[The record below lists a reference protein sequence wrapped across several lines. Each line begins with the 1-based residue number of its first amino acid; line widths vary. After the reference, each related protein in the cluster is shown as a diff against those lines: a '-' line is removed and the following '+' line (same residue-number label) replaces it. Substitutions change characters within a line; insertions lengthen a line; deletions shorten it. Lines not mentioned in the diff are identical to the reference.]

1 MSVTQK
7 EIVQALHDGSNPVI
21 DRLLRGDLADRDAE
35 ILQLQIVADQHR
47 FNAEC
52 RKDLLALKDAELAK
66 YKQAVAEIRAKL
78 DTIAK
83 LGNGDRYGN
92 SVGNTLAIE
101 AIAILDK
108 LDKQ

>member
-1 MSVTQK
+1 MKFQIKNRYSFSDWQTIK
-7 EIVQALHDGSNPVI
+7 QA
-21 DRLLRGDLADRDAE
+21 LADRDAE